1 MLDAHPKYCI
11 RRRYKT
17 KNEAKPRME
26 NSATPLRPY
35 ANSFVKMNNI
45 PWCLPIRPGTSRTSS
60 KRSLPSIGL
69 YPKSRRMCKHVRK
82 HATKGSTVSRL
93 FLSFLPSF
101 LSFFLCFFIFN
112 LLTRKSTFPS
122 TIHEKLDRGRDENR
136 FIPEHALVVLFYG
149 DKSLLTPIG
158 KRFFDR
164 ALSVSRGEKTERYR
178 ELRRL
183 KVVAFYNRAM
193 FENKERDGNGDGT
206 VRIRDSKLLGKKS
219 SRARFLTPL
228 CTLLRLSVF
237 VFVDFLMRS
246 ARAGATTFEF
256 IDI

>member
-1 MLDAHPKYCI
+1 M
-11 RRRYKT
+11 
-17 KNEAKPRME
+17 
-26 NSATPLRPY
+26 
-35 ANSFVKMNNI
+35 
-45 PWCLPIRPGTSRTSS
+45 
-60 KRSLPSIGL
+60 
-69 YPKSRRMCKHVRK
+69 
-82 HATKGSTVSRL
+82 
-93 FLSFLPSF
+93 
-101 LSFFLCFFIFN
+101 
-112 LLTRKSTFPS
+112 
-122 TIHEKLDRGRDENR
+122 
-136 FIPEHALVVLFYG
+136 
-149 DKSLLTPIG
+149 
-158 KRFFDR
+158 
-164 ALSVSRGEKTERYR
+164 SRGEKTERYR

>member
-101 LSFFLCFFIFN
+101 LSFFVFSYSIFSLEN
-112 LLTRKSTFPS
+112 L
-122 TIHEKLDRGRDENR
+122 
-136 FIPEHALVVLFYG
+136 
-149 DKSLLTPIG
+149 
-158 KRFFDR
+158 
-164 ALSVSRGEKTERYR
+164 
-178 ELRRL
+178 
-183 KVVAFYNRAM
+183 
-193 FENKERDGNGDGT
+193 
-206 VRIRDSKLLGKKS
+206 
-219 SRARFLTPL
+219 RFLP
-228 CTLLRLSVF
+228 
-237 VFVDFLMRS
+237 RS
-246 ARAGATTFEF
+246 TKNSIVVGTR
-256 IDI
+256 IDSYQNTRSSFFFTVIRVY

>member
-1 MLDAHPKYCI
+1 
-11 RRRYKT
+11 
-17 KNEAKPRME
+17 ME

-82 HATKGSTVSRL
+82 HATKESTVSL
-93 FLSFLPSF
+93 FLSFFFFRIQSSCSHLSKIHFSF
-101 LSFFLCFFIFN
+101 A
-112 LLTRKSTFPS
+112 
-122 TIHEKLDRGRDENR
+122 IHEKLDRGRDENR

-183 KVVAFYNRAM
+183 K
-193 FENKERDGNGDGT
+193 
-206 VRIRDSKLLGKKS
+206 
-219 SRARFLTPL
+219 
-228 CTLLRLSVF
+228 
-237 VFVDFLMRS
+237 
-246 ARAGATTFEF
+246 
-256 IDI
+256 

>member
-45 PWCLPIRPGTSRTSS
+45 PRCLPIRPGTSRTSS

-93 FLSFLPSF
+93 FLSFLPFFLSLFFHIQSSHSKIYVSFHDPRKTRSWSGRESIHTRTRARRSF
-101 LSFFLCFFIFN
+101 L
-112 LLTRKSTFPS
+112 R
-122 TIHEKLDRGRDENR
+122 
-136 FIPEHALVVLFYG
+136 
-149 DKSLLTPIG
+149 
-158 KRFFDR
+158 
-164 ALSVSRGEKTERYR
+164 
-178 ELRRL
+178 
-183 KVVAFYNRAM
+183 
-193 FENKERDGNGDGT
+193 
-206 VRIRDSKLLGKKS
+206 
-219 SRARFLTPL
+219 
-228 CTLLRLSVF
+228 
-237 VFVDFLMRS
+237 
-246 ARAGATTFEF
+246 
-256 IDI
+256 